1 MDPVRSSVGK
11 KFIVLTAA
19 LLAIC
24 ATGYILLR
32 KRVNLDGFPDGIGER
47 LGMLEEEI
55 L

>member
-1 MDPVRSSVGK
+1 MGR

-32 KRVNLDGFPDGIGER
+32 KRVNLDGFPEGIGER
-47 LGMLEEEI
+47 LGMLEEDI

>member
-1 MDPVRSSVGK
+1 MDPVRSSVGR
-11 KFIVLTAA
+11 KFIVLSAA

-24 ATGYILLR
+24 AIGYIFLR
-32 KRVNLDGFPDGIGER
+32 KRVNLDGFPEGIGER

>member
-1 MDPVRSSVGK
+1 VGK

-32 KRVNLDGFPDGIGER
+32 KRVNLDGFPESIGER
-47 LGMLEEEI
+47 PEMLEEEI
-55 L
+55 I